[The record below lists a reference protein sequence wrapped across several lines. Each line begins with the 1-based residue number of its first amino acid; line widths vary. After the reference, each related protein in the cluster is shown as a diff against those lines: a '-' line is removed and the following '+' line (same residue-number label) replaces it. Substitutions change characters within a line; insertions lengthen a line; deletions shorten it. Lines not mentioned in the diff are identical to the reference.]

1 MTFPLLFP
9 YNKNVW
15 AYARRIFFE
24 MESNVKNK
32 IFHMQDLCLR
42 TNLRCAKMGIIMIRK
57 AELKDIPAVMDIYN
71 DAILHTT
78 ATFDTEIKDYEDRL
92 AWFQAHTG
100 QYVIFVYEEAG
111 TVAGYASL
119 SRYRERKAFDPAVE
133 ISIYIHAGYR
143 GRGIGRSL
151 MEKTLQY
158 AKECPQIGTVV
169 SLITSENEV
178 SIRLHERFGF
188 SYCGQIRQAG
198 VKFGRKLGLNAYQI
212 IYDREIE

>member
-1 MTFPLLFP
+1 
-9 YNKNVW
+9 
-15 AYARRIFFE
+15 
-24 MESNVKNK
+24 
-32 IFHMQDLCLR
+32 
-42 TNLRCAKMGIIMIRK
+42 MIRK

-143 GRGIGRSL
+143 GRGIGRQSH
-151 MEKTLQY
+151 
-158 AKECPQIGTVV
+158 G
-169 SLITSENEV
+169 ENIAICQRV
-178 SIRLHERFGF
+178 P
-188 SYCGQIRQAG
+188 A
-198 VKFGRKLGLNAYQI
+198 
-212 IYDREIE
+212 DRNSCFTDHQ